1 MLLPRSAAAAR
12 GADASS
18 LTRPGRARAC
28 SLPGALLVSLLDG
41 TLIAL
46 DSLTG
51 AELWAEPFDTGKP
64 LIRSVPAAPGAPLA
78 AGEDPDAHAS
88 LGTGLGVVFP
98 GLDGALYAYAN
109 GPEPGGGGGGG
120 AAARKR
126 GLQVR
131 PAAPAGRPARA
142 AFMARGGGR
151 AWPRLGGPGRLR
163 RLPPWRRACRRWE
176 QLCCRSLMVHHR
188 GGRLR
193 TWRALPAA
201 LVRGWQP
208 WPACLEPGVAWAAA
222 DAAAADRRHGGR
234 RGAPSRVRN
243 PKQGRAG
250 AQRLAARVEDLAR
263 VGPEV
268 ALTDGSTVMSHNMT
282 ALVKGMDP

>member
-1 MLLPRSAAAAR
+1 LPRSAAAAR

-18 LTRPGRARAC
+18 LTRPGRARAR

-142 AFMARGGGR
+142 AFMARGR
-151 AWPRLGGPGRLR
+151 QSVAAAW
-163 RLPPWRRACRRWE
+163 
-176 QLCCRSLMVHHR
+176 
-188 GGRLR
+188 R
-193 TWRALPAA
+193 T
-201 LVRGWQP
+201 
-208 WPACLEPGVAWAAA
+208 WAAA
-222 DAAAADRRHGGR
+222 TAAAV
-234 RGAPSRVRN
+234 APSL
-243 PKQGRAG
+243 QALG
-250 AQRLAARVEDLAR
+250 AAVL
-263 VGPEV
+263 P
-268 ALTDGSTVMSHNMT
+268 
-282 ALVKGMDP
+282 